1 MNSKHNKTLSFYLR
15 KKEFTMRQSLSKIHQ
30 NVHGDTS
37 RYKTKIKTAIL
48 LISSTLLISVSA
60 YASETKPTTA
70 KTTIN
75 PTSINTSAINLA
87 IMADNPTVLS
97 ETQRITK
104 SKSSTLAPTTA
115 TGTAVVSGKT
125 AKTDQAI
132 YSADAI
138 HHPVWAKNG
147 MVATQEALASDIG
160 LKILKDGGN
169 AVDAAVAVGFALAVT
184 LPRAGNIGG
193 GGFMMVYDAK
203 QGKTVALDYREKA
216 PSSASRDMYLDKDG
230 NAISDLSR
238 YHGLAVGVPG
248 TVAGLLKALEDHGTM
263 SRGQVMA
270 SAIALAENGI
280 EVTAGLSESLEALS
294 DRLQK
299 WPSTKK
305 IFFKPDGSAYQPGEL
320 LRQPELAKS
329 LKLIAAKGSD
339 GFYKGETA
347 RKLVKAVNEAGG
359 NMSLQDLANY
369 RAIARVPVKGDY
381 RGYEIVSMPPPSSGG
396 IHIVQ
401 ILNIL
406 EGYPLKD
413 YGQNSAQTIHLM
425 SEAMQLAYADRAE
438 YLGDTDFIDVPASGL
453 TSQAYADKLRSLINP
468 NKATPAATIK
478 ANNPLPYES
487 DQTTHF
493 SIVDKDG
500 NAVANTYTL
509 NFSYGTGLVAEG
521 TGILLNNEMDDFS
534 AKPGVPNGYGL
545 IGGDANAVEANKRPL
560 SSMSPTLVFKD
571 SKPYIVTGSPGG
583 SRIITTVTQVIS
595 NVIDHDMNIAE
606 ATHAPRIHDQWLPD
620 EIRIEKA
627 LNVDT
632 IKKLESMGHK
642 VSPQAAMGSTQSIM
656 ITPNGV
662 YGSSDPRIV
671 DAAVVGY

>member
-1 MNSKHNKTLSFYLR
+1 
-15 KKEFTMRQSLSKIHQ
+15 MRQSLSKIHQ

-60 YASETKPTTA
+60 YAAETKPTTA

-115 TGTAVVSGKT
+115 TGTAVVSGET

-132 YSADAI
+132 YSQDAI

-230 NAISDLSR
+230 NAVSDLSR

-248 TVAGLLKALEDHGTM
+248 TVAGLLKALDDHGTM

-270 SAIALAENGI
+270 PAIALAENGI

-438 YLGDTDFIDVPASGL
+438 YLGDSDFIYVPASGL

>member
-1 MNSKHNKTLSFYLR
+1 MSTLFSHSHSTQTLTH
-15 KKEFTMRQSLSKIHQ
+15 KKLKS
-30 NVHGDTS
+30 
-37 RYKTKIKTAIL
+37 AA
-48 LISSTLLISVSA
+48 LIITSTLLLTVSA
-60 YASETKPTTA
+60 HAAETKPTTA
-70 KTTIN
+70 KNTVN

-97 ETQRITK
+97 ETQRVTK
-104 SKSSTLAPTTA
+104 SKSSALAPTTA

-132 YSADAI
+132 YSEDAI

-216 PSSASRDMYLDKDG
+216 PSSAARDMYLDSDG
-230 NAISDLSR
+230 NAVSDLSR

-270 SAIALAENGI
+270 PAIALAENGI

-320 LRQPELAKS
+320 LLQPELAKS
-329 LKLIAAKGSD
+329 LKLIAAKGND

-369 RAIARVPVKGDY
+369 QAIARVPVKGDY

-438 YLGDTDFIDVPASGL
+438 YLGDADFIDVPASGL
-453 TSQAYADKLRSLINP
+453 TSQPYADKLRTLINP

-627 LNVDT
+627 LNIDT

-642 VSPQAAMGSTQSIM
+642 VNPQAAMGSTQSIM

>member
-1 MNSKHNKTLSFYLR
+1 
-15 KKEFTMRQSLSKIHQ
+15 
-30 NVHGDTS
+30 
-37 RYKTKIKTAIL
+37 
-48 LISSTLLISVSA
+48 
-60 YASETKPTTA
+60 
-70 KTTIN
+70 
-75 PTSINTSAINLA
+75 
-87 IMADNPTVLS
+87 
-97 ETQRITK
+97 
-104 SKSSTLAPTTA
+104 
-115 TGTAVVSGKT
+115 
-125 AKTDQAI
+125 
-132 YSADAI
+132 
-138 HHPVWAKNG
+138 
-147 MVATQEALASDIG
+147 
-160 LKILKDGGN
+160 
-169 AVDAAVAVGFALAVT
+169 
-184 LPRAGNIGG
+184 
-193 GGFMMVYDAK
+193 
-203 QGKTVALDYREKA
+203 KTVALDYREKA
-216 PSSASRDMYLDKDG
+216 PSSASRDMYLDHEG
-230 NAISDLSR
+230 NAVSDLSR

-248 TVAGLLKALEDHGTM
+248 TVAGLLKALEEHGTM
-263 SRGQVMA
+263 SREQVMA
-270 SAIALAENGI
+270 PAIALAEDGI
-280 EVTAGLSESLEALS
+280 EVTAGLSESLTALS

-305 IFFKPDGSAYQPGEL
+305 VFFKPDGSAYQPGERL
-320 LRQPELAKS
+320 KQPELARS
-329 LKLIAAKGSD
+329 LKRIAVQGTD

-347 RKLVKAVNEAGG
+347 QKLVKAVNEAGG
-359 NMSLQDLANY
+359 SMSLQDLANY
-369 RAIARVPVKGDY
+369 QAIAREPVKGYY

-425 SEAMQLAYADRAE
+425 AEAMQLAYADRAE
-438 YLGDTDFIDVPASGL
+438 YLGDADFIDVPASGL
-453 TSQAYADKLRSLINP
+453 TSQAYADKLRTLINP

-500 NAVANTYTL
+500 NAIANTYTL
-509 NFSYGTGLVAEG
+509 NFSYGTGLVADG

-545 IGGDANAVEANKRPL
+545 LGGDANAVEANKRPL

-583 SRIITTVTQVIS
+583 SRIITTVTQIIS

-620 EIRIEKA
+620 EIRVEKA
-627 LNVDT
+627 LNIDT
-632 IKKLESMGHK
+632 VKKLESMGHT
-642 VSPQAAMGSTQSIM
+642 VSPKSAMGSTQSIM
-656 ITPNGV
+656 LTPNGV

>member
-1 MNSKHNKTLSFYLR
+1 MS
-15 KKEFTMRQSLSKIHQ
+15 QSLSYRQTAQQ
-30 NVHGDTS
+30 NKPIINTLLTS
-37 RYKTKIKTAIL
+37 SIL
-48 LISSTLLISVSA
+48 FISSTLFLSVSA
-60 YASETKPTTA
+60 HAVEPTTSVNSA
-70 KTTIN
+70 TVNT
-75 PTSINTSAINLA
+75 TSINTSAINLA

-97 ETQRITK
+97 ETKRITRAKTNSLK
-104 SKSSTLAPTTA
+104 STA
-115 TGTAVVSGKT
+115 KT
-125 AKTDQAI
+125 AKSANSDQAI
-132 YSADAI
+132 YSEDAI

-160 LKILKDGGN
+160 LQILKDGGN
-169 AVDAAVAVGFALAVT
+169 AVDAGVAVGFALAVT

-193 GGFMMVYDAK
+193 GGFMMIYDAK
-203 QGKTVALDYREKA
+203 QDKTVALDYREKA
-216 PSSASRDMYLDKDG
+216 PSSASRDMYLDSDG
-230 NAISDLSR
+230 NAVSDLSR

-263 SRGQVMA
+263 SREQVMA
-270 SAIALAENGI
+270 PAIALAEDGI
-280 EVTAGLSESLEALS
+280 EVTAGLSESLTALS
-294 DRLQK
+294 ERLQK

-305 IFFKPDGSAYQPGEL
+305 VFFKADGSTYQPGERL
-320 LRQPELAKS
+320 KQPELDRS
-329 LKLIAAKGSD
+329 LKLIAAKGAD
-339 GFYKGETA
+339 GFYKGETTS
-347 RKLVKAVNEAGG
+347 KLVKAVNDAGG
-359 NMSLQDLANY
+359 RMSLQDLSNY
-369 RAIARVPVKGDY
+369 EAIAREPVKGDY

-425 SEAMQLAYADRAE
+425 AEAMQLAYADRAE
-438 YLGDTDFIDVPASGL
+438 YLGDSDFIDVPASGL
-453 TSQAYADKLRSLINP
+453 TSQAYADKLRGLIDP
-468 NKATPAATIK
+468 NKATPASTIK

-500 NAVANTYTL
+500 NAIANTYTL
-509 NFSYGTGLVAEG
+509 NFSYGMGLVAEG

-545 IGGDANAVEANKRPL
+545 LGGEANAVEANKRPL

-583 SRIITTVTQVIS
+583 SRIITTVTQILS

-632 IKKLESMGHK
+632 IKKLESMGHTI
-642 VSPQAAMGSTQSIM
+642 SPKAAMGSTQSIM

>member
-1 MNSKHNKTLSFYLR
+1 
-15 KKEFTMRQSLSKIHQ
+15 MRQSLSKIHQ
-30 NVHGDTS
+30 NVHDDTS

-60 YASETKPTTA
+60 HAAETKPTTA

-104 SKSSTLAPTTA
+104 SKSSTLAPKTA

-125 AKTDQAI
+125 AETDQAI

-160 LKILKDGGN
+160 LQILKDGGN

-230 NAISDLSR
+230 NAVSDLSR

-248 TVAGLLKALEDHGTM
+248 TVAGLLKALDDHGTM

-270 SAIALAENGI
+270 PAIALAENGI

-329 LKLIAAKGSD
+329 LKLIAAKGAD

-369 RAIARVPVKGDY
+369 KAIARVPVKGDY

-438 YLGDTDFIDVPASGL
+438 YLGDADFIDVPANGL

-509 NFSYGTGLVAEG
+509 NFSYGTGLIAEG

>member
-1 MNSKHNKTLSFYLR
+1 MSTLFSHSHSTQTLTH
-15 KKEFTMRQSLSKIHQ
+15 KKLKS
-30 NVHGDTS
+30 
-37 RYKTKIKTAIL
+37 AA
-48 LISSTLLISVSA
+48 LIITSTLLLTVSA
-60 YASETKPTTA
+60 HAAETKPTTA
-70 KTTIN
+70 KNTVN

-97 ETQRITK
+97 ETQRVTK
-104 SKSSTLAPTTA
+104 SKSSALAPTTA

-216 PSSASRDMYLDKDG
+216 PSSASRDMYLDSDG
-230 NAISDLSR
+230 NAVSDLSR

-270 SAIALAENGI
+270 PAIALAENGI

-299 WPSTKK
+299 WQSTKK

-329 LKLIAAKGSD
+329 LKLIAAKGAD

-369 RAIARVPVKGDY
+369 KAIARVPVKGDY

-438 YLGDTDFIDVPASGL
+438 YLGDADFIDVPANGL

-509 NFSYGTGLVAEG
+509 NFSYGTGLIAEG

-642 VSPQAAMGSTQSIM
+642 VSPQSAMGSTQSIM

>member
-1 MNSKHNKTLSFYLR
+1 MS
-15 KKEFTMRQSLSKIHQ
+15 QSLSYRQTAQQNKPKI
-30 NVHGDTS
+30 NTLLTS
-37 RYKTKIKTAIL
+37 SIL
-48 LISSTLLISVSA
+48 FISSTLFLSVSA
-60 YASETKPTTA
+60 HAADPTTSVN
-70 KTTIN
+70 T
-75 PTSINTSAINLA
+75 TSINTSAINLA
-87 IMADNPTVLS
+87 IMADHPTVLS
-97 ETQRITK
+97 ETKRITRAK
-104 SKSSTLAPTTA
+104 TSTLK
-115 TGTAVVSGKT
+115 ST
-125 AKTDQAI
+125 AKTANNANSDQAI
-132 YSADAI
+132 YSEDAI

-160 LKILKDGGN
+160 LQILKDGGN
-169 AVDAAVAVGFALAVT
+169 AVDAGVAVGFALAVT

-193 GGFMMVYDAK
+193 GGFMMIYDAK
-203 QGKTVALDYREKA
+203 QDKTVALDYREKA
-216 PSSASRDMYLDKDG
+216 PSSASRDMYLDSDG
-230 NAISDLSR
+230 NAVSDLSR

-263 SRGQVMA
+263 SREQVMA
-270 SAIALAENGI
+270 PAIALAEDGI
-280 EVTAGLSESLEALS
+280 EVTAGLSESLTALS
-294 DRLQK
+294 ERLQK

-305 IFFKPDGSAYQPGEL
+305 VFFKADGSAYQPGERL
-320 LRQPELAKS
+320 TQPELARS
-329 LKLIAAKGSD
+329 LKLIAAKGAD

-347 RKLVKAVNEAGG
+347 SKLVKAVNDAGG
-359 NMSLQDLANY
+359 RMSLQDLSNY
-369 RAIARVPVKGDY
+369 EAIAREPVKGDY

-413 YGQNSAQTIHLM
+413 YGQNSAQAIHLM
-425 SEAMQLAYADRAE
+425 AEAMQLAYADRAE
-438 YLGDTDFIDVPASGL
+438 YLGDSDFIDVPASGL
-453 TSQAYADKLRSLINP
+453 TSQAYADKLRGLIDP
-468 NKATPAATIK
+468 NKATPASTIK

-500 NAVANTYTL
+500 NAIANTYTL
-509 NFSYGTGLVAEG
+509 NFSYGMGLVAEG

-545 IGGDANAVEANKRPL
+545 LGGEANAVEANKRPL

-583 SRIITTVTQVIS
+583 SRIITTVTQILS

-632 IKKLESMGHK
+632 IKKLESMGHTI
-642 VSPQAAMGSTQSIM
+642 SPKAAMGSTQSIM

>member
-1 MNSKHNKTLSFYLR
+1 MPTSISKNNIRTADNNPQGR
-15 KKEFTMRQSLSKIHQ
+15 A
-30 NVHGDTS
+30 N
-37 RYKTKIKTAIL
+37 IKAAIL
-48 LISSTLLISVSA
+48 LISSTFLVSLSA
-60 YASETKPTTA
+60 HALEPTTNQS
-70 KTTIN
+70 TTIN
-75 PTSINTSAINLA
+75 QTSINTSAINLA
-87 IMADNPTVLS
+87 IMADNPTVIS
-97 ETQRITK
+97 ETQRVTRAK
-104 SKSSTLAPTTA
+104 TNALTSTINNAN
-115 TGTAVVSGKT
+115 
-125 AKTDQAI
+125 TDQAI
-132 YSADAI
+132 YSEDAI

-169 AVDAAVAVGFALAVT
+169 AVDAGVAVGFALAVT

-193 GGFMMVYDAK
+193 GGFMMIYDAK

-216 PSSASRDMYLDKDG
+216 PSSASRDMYLDEDG
-230 NAISDLSR
+230 NAVSDLSR

-270 SAIALAENGI
+270 PAIALAEDGI
-280 EVTAGLSESLEALS
+280 EVTAGLSESLTALS
-294 DRLQK
+294 DRMQK

-305 IFFKPDGSAYQPGEL
+305 VFFKHDGSAYQPGERL
-320 LRQPELAKS
+320 KQPELAKS
-329 LKLIAAKGSD
+329 LKLIAAKGAD

-347 RKLVKAVNEAGG
+347 SKLVKAVNEAGG
-359 NMSLQDLANY
+359 SMSLQDLANY
-369 RAIARVPVKGDY
+369 EAIAREPVKGDY

-425 SEAMQLAYADRAE
+425 AEAMQLAYADRSE
-438 YLGDTDFIDVPASGL
+438 YLGDSDFIDVPASGL
-453 TSQAYADKLRSLINP
+453 ASQAYADKLRTLINP
-468 NKATPAATIK
+468 DKATPASTIK

-493 SIVDKDG
+493 SVVDKEG
-500 NAVANTYTL
+500 NAIANTYTL

-545 IGGDANAVEANKRPL
+545 FGGEANAVEANKRPL

-583 SRIITTVTQVIS
+583 SRIITTVTQIIS

-620 EIRIEKA
+620 EIRVEKA
-627 LNVDT
+627 LNIDT
-632 IKKLESMGHK
+632 VKKLESMGHT
-642 VSPQAAMGSTQSIM
+642 VSPKSAMGSTQSIM
-656 ITPNGV
+656 ITPKGV

>member
-1 MNSKHNKTLSFYLR
+1 MSPLFSDRHTATQPSKSKPKTSF
-15 KKEFTMRQSLSKIHQ
+15 
-30 NVHGDTS
+30 
-37 RYKTKIKTAIL
+37 KTINL
-48 LISSTLLISVSA
+48 LISSALFLSVSA
-60 YASETKPTTA
+60 HALETTDSVNNRTMSTT
-70 KTTIN
+70 
-75 PTSINTSAINLA
+75 SLNTSAINLPIVTNA
-87 IMADNPTVLS
+87 PMVVTEN
-97 ETQRITK
+97 QRITRAK
-104 SKSSTLAPTTA
+104 TNRITPTTN
-115 TGTAVVSGKT
+115 K

-147 MVATQEALASDIG
+147 MVATQEKLASDIG
-160 LKILKDGGN
+160 LQILKDGGN
-169 AVDAAVAVGFALAVT
+169 AVDAGVAVGFALAVT

-193 GGFMMVYDAK
+193 GGFMMIYDAK

-216 PSSASRDMYLDKDG
+216 PRSASRDMYLDSEG
-230 NAISDLSR
+230 NAVSDLSR

-248 TVAGLLKALEDHGTM
+248 TVAGLLKALEEHGTM
-263 SRGQVMA
+263 SREQVMA
-270 SAIALAENGI
+270 PAIALAEDGI

-305 IFFKPDGSAYQPGEL
+305 IFFKADGSAYQPGERL
-320 LRQPELAKS
+320 KQPELARS
-329 LKLIAAKGSD
+329 LKLIATQGAD
-339 GFYKGETA
+339 GFYKGDTA
-347 RKLVKAVNEAGG
+347 RKLVKAVNDAGG
-359 NMSLQDLANY
+359 IMSLEDLANY
-369 RAIARVPVKGDY
+369 EAIDRVPVKGDY

-396 IHIVQ
+396 IHIIQ

-425 SEAMQLAYADRAE
+425 AEAMQLAYADRAE
-438 YLGDTDFIDVPASGL
+438 YLGDSDFIDVPSSGL
-453 TSQAYADKLRSLINP
+453 TSQAYADKLRGLIDP
-468 NKATPAATIK
+468 NKATPASTIK

-493 SIVDKDG
+493 SVVDKDG
-500 NAVANTYTL
+500 NAIANTYTL
-509 NFSYGTGLVAEG
+509 NFSYGTGLVADG

-545 IGGDANAVEANKRPL
+545 LGGEANAVEANKRPL

-571 SKPYIVTGSPGG
+571 NKPYIVTGSPGG
-583 SRIITTVTQVIS
+583 SRIITTVLQVIS

-632 IKKLESMGHK
+632 IKKLESMGHT
-642 VSPQAAMGSTQSIM
+642 VSPQATMGSTQSIM
-656 ITPNGV
+656 VTPDGV

>member
-1 MNSKHNKTLSFYLR
+1 M
-15 KKEFTMRQSLSKIHQ
+15 
-30 NVHGDTS
+30 V
-37 RYKTKIKTAIL
+37 
-48 LISSTLLISVSA
+48 LISSTILLSVSA
-60 YASETKPTTA
+60 HALEPVAPTDA
-70 KTTIN
+70 NVIN
-75 PTSINTSAINLA
+75 NTSINTSAINLA
-87 IMADNPTVLS
+87 IMTDNPTVVL
-97 ETQRITK
+97 ETQRITR
-104 SKSSTLAPTTA
+104 
-115 TGTAVVSGKT
+115 
-125 AKTDQAI
+125 AKTNALTSTTSNAKADQAI
-132 YSADAI
+132 YSEDAI

-160 LKILKDGGN
+160 LKILKEGGN
-169 AVDAAVAVGFALAVT
+169 AVDAGVAVGFALAVT

-193 GGFMMVYDAK
+193 GGFMMIYDAK

-216 PSSASRDMYLDKDG
+216 PSSASRDMYLDEEG
-230 NAISDLSR
+230 NAVSDLSR

-270 SAIALAENGI
+270 PAIALAEDGI

-299 WPSTKK
+299 WPSTQK
-305 IFFKPDGSAYQPGEL
+305 IFFKADGSAYQPGERL
-320 LRQPELAKS
+320 KQLELARS
-329 LKLIAAKGSD
+329 LKLIAAQGAD

-347 RKLVKAVNEAGG
+347 SKLVKAVNDAGG
-359 NMSLQDLANY
+359 SMSLQDLANY
-369 RAIARVPVKGDY
+369 EAIAREPVKGDY

-425 SEAMQLAYADRAE
+425 AEAMQLAYADRAE
-438 YLGDTDFIDVPASGL
+438 YLGDSDFIDVPASGL
-453 TSQAYADKLRSLINP
+453 TARAYADELRTLINP
-468 NKATPAATIK
+468 DKATPAATIK

-500 NAVANTYTL
+500 NAIANTYTL

-534 AKPGVPNGYGL
+534 AKPGTPNGYGL
-545 IGGDANAVEANKRPL
+545 LGGDANAVEANKRPL

-583 SRIITTVTQVIS
+583 SRIITTVTQIIS

-620 EIRIEKA
+620 EIRTEKA
-627 LNVDT
+627 LNIDT
-632 IKKLESMGHK
+632 VRKLESMGHT
-642 VSPQAAMGSTQSIM
+642 VSPKAAMGSTQSIM
-656 ITPNGV
+656 LTPNGV

>member
-1 MNSKHNKTLSFYLR
+1 MQHPISKDEINAS
-15 KKEFTMRQSLSKIHQ
+15 Q
-30 NVHGDTS
+30 NNFKN
-37 RYKTKIKTAIL
+37 RAKIKTAIL
-48 LISSTLLISVSA
+48 LISSTFLVSLSA
-60 YASETKPTTA
+60 HAAEPTTNQS
-70 KTTIN
+70 TTIN

-97 ETQRITK
+97 ETKRVTR
-104 SKSSTLAPTTA
+104 
-115 TGTAVVSGKT
+115 
-125 AKTDQAI
+125 AKTNTLTYTINNANADQAI
-132 YSADAI
+132 YSEDAI

-169 AVDAAVAVGFALAVT
+169 AVDAGVAVGFALAVT

-193 GGFMMVYDAK
+193 GGFMMIYDAK
-203 QGKTVALDYREKA
+203 QGTTVALDYREKA
-216 PSSASRDMYLDKDG
+216 PSSASRDMYLDEDG
-230 NAISDLSR
+230 NAVSDLSR
-238 YHGLAVGVPG
+238 YHGLAIGVPG

-270 SAIALAENGI
+270 PAIALAEDGI
-280 EVTAGLSESLEALS
+280 EVTAGLSESLTALS

-305 IFFKPDGSAYQPGEL
+305 IFFKPDGSAYQPGERL
-320 LRQPELAKS
+320 KQPELAKS
-329 LKLIAAKGSD
+329 LKLIAAKGAD

-347 RKLVKAVNEAGG
+347 SKLVKAVNEAGG
-359 NMSLQDLANY
+359 SMSLSDLANY
-369 RAIARVPVKGDY
+369 EAIAREPVKGDY

-425 SEAMQLAYADRAE
+425 AEAMQLAYADRAE
-438 YLGDTDFIDVPASGL
+438 YLGDSDFIDVPASGL
-453 TSQAYADKLRSLINP
+453 TSEAYADKLRTLINP
-468 NKATPAATIK
+468 DKATPASTIK

-500 NAVANTYTL
+500 NAIANTYTL

-545 IGGDANAVEANKRPL
+545 LGGEANAVEANKRPL

-571 SKPYIVTGSPGG
+571 NKPYIVTGSPGG
-583 SRIITTVTQVIS
+583 SRIITTVTQIIS

-620 EIRIEKA
+620 EIRVEKA
-627 LNVDT
+627 LNIDT
-632 IKKLESMGHK
+632 VKKLESMGHK
-642 VSPQAAMGSTQSIM
+642 VSPKAAMGSTQSIM
-656 ITPNGV
+656 LTPNGV

>member
-1 MNSKHNKTLSFYLR
+1 MSPLFSHNDHATRQNQPKPKTVF
-15 KKEFTMRQSLSKIHQ
+15 
-30 NVHGDTS
+30 
-37 RYKTKIKTAIL
+37 KTASL
-48 LISSTLLISVSA
+48 LISSALFLSVSA
-60 YASETKPTTA
+60 HALETSSSINNTA
-70 KTTIN
+70 TN
-75 PTSINTSAINLA
+75 SSSLNTSAINLPVTT
-87 IMADNPTVLS
+87 PTVLS
-97 ETQRITK
+97 ENQRITR
-104 SKSSTLAPTTA
+104 ATTNRLKPA
-115 TGTAVVSGKT
+115 TNKT
-125 AKTDQAI
+125 KTDEAI
-132 YSADAI
+132 YSENAI

-147 MVATQEALASDIG
+147 MVASQEALASDIG
-160 LKILKDGGN
+160 LQILKEGGN
-169 AVDAAVAVGFALAVT
+169 AVDAGVAVGFALAVT

-193 GGFMMVYDAK
+193 GGFMMIYDAK
-203 QGKTVALDYREKA
+203 QDKTIALDYREKA
-216 PSSASRDMYLDKDG
+216 PLNATRDMYLDKEG
-230 NAISDLSR
+230 NAVSDLSR

-248 TVAGLLKALEDHGTM
+248 TVAGLLKALEEHGTM
-263 SRGQVMA
+263 SREQVMA
-270 SAIALAENGI
+270 PAIALAENGI
-280 EVTAGLSESLEALS
+280 DVTPGLSQSLEALS

-299 WPSTKK
+299 WPATKK
-305 IFFKPDGSAYQPGEL
+305 IFFKPDGSAYQPGERL
-320 LRQPELAKS
+320 KQPELARS
-329 LKLIAAKGSD
+329 LKLIAAQGAD

-359 NMSLQDLANY
+359 IMSLQDLTNY
-369 RAIARVPVKGDY
+369 EAIAREPVKGNY

-396 IHIVQ
+396 IHIIQ

-425 SEAMQLAYADRAE
+425 AEAMQLAYADRAE
-438 YLGDTDFIDVPASGL
+438 YLGDSDFIDVPASGL
-453 TSQAYADKLRSLINP
+453 TSQAYADKLRTLIDP
-468 NKATPAATIK
+468 NKATPASTIK

-493 SIVDKDG
+493 SVVDKDG

-545 IGGDANAVEANKRPL
+545 LGGDANAVEANKRPL

-571 SKPYIVTGSPGG
+571 NKPYIVTGSPGG

-627 LNVDT
+627 LNIDT
-632 IKKLESMGHK
+632 VRKLESMGHK
-642 VSPQAAMGSTQSIM
+642 VSPQATMGSTQSIM
-656 ITPNGV
+656 VTPDGV

>member
-1 MNSKHNKTLSFYLR
+1 
-15 KKEFTMRQSLSKIHQ
+15 MRQSLSKIHQ

-60 YASETKPTTA
+60 YAAETKPTTA

-97 ETQRITK
+97 ETQRVTK
-104 SKSSTLAPTTA
+104 SKSSALAPKTA
-115 TGTAVVSGKT
+115 TDTAVVSGKT

-216 PSSASRDMYLDKDG
+216 PSSASRDMYLDSDG
-230 NAISDLSR
+230 NAVSDLSR

-270 SAIALAENGI
+270 PAIALAENGI

-329 LKLIAAKGSD
+329 LKLIAAKGND

-369 RAIARVPVKGDY
+369 QAIARVPVKGDY

-438 YLGDTDFIDVPASGL
+438 YLGDADFIDVPASGL
-453 TSQAYADKLRSLINP
+453 TSQPYADKLRTLINP

-627 LNVDT
+627 LNIDT
-632 IKKLESMGHK
+632 VKKLESMGHK

>member
-1 MNSKHNKTLSFYLR
+1 MPKLSSQSCNDVMRAQNPQNKTL
-15 KKEFTMRQSLSKIHQ
+15 
-30 NVHGDTS
+30 V
-37 RYKTKIKTAIL
+37 KTTLKSAML
-48 LISSTLLISVSA
+48 LISSTLLLSVSA
-60 YASETKPTTA
+60 HALEPVSPTDA
-70 KTTIN
+70 NSIN
-75 PTSINTSAINLA
+75 NTSINTSAINLA

-97 ETQRITK
+97 ETKRITR
-104 SKSSTLAPTTA
+104 
-115 TGTAVVSGKT
+115 
-125 AKTDQAI
+125 AKTNALTSTTSNAKVDEAI
-132 YSADAI
+132 YSEDAI

-169 AVDAAVAVGFALAVT
+169 AVDAGVAVGFALAVT

-193 GGFMMVYDAK
+193 GGFMMIYDAK

-216 PSSASRDMYLDKDG
+216 PSSASRDMYLDAEG
-230 NAISDLSR
+230 NAVSDLSR

-270 SAIALAENGI
+270 PAIALAEDGI
-280 EVTAGLSESLEALS
+280 EVTAGLSESLTALT

-299 WPSTKK
+299 WPGTKK
-305 IFFKPDGSAYQPGEL
+305 IFFKPDGSAYQPGERL
-320 LRQPELAKS
+320 KQPELARS
-329 LKLIAAKGSD
+329 LKLIAAQGAD

-347 RKLVKAVNEAGG
+347 TKLVKAVNDAGG
-359 NMSLQDLANY
+359 SMSLQDLANY
-369 RAIARVPVKGDY
+369 EAIAREPVKGDY

-425 SEAMQLAYADRAE
+425 AEAMQLAYADRAE
-438 YLGDTDFIDVPASGL
+438 YLGDSDFIDVPTSGL
-453 TSQAYADKLRSLINP
+453 TSQAYADKLRTLINP
-468 NKATPAATIK
+468 NQATPAATIK

-500 NAVANTYTL
+500 NAIANTYTL

-545 IGGDANAVEANKRPL
+545 LGGEANAVEANKRPL

-571 SKPYIVTGSPGG
+571 NKPFIVTGSPGG
-583 SRIITTVTQVIS
+583 SRIITTVTQIIS

-632 IKKLESMGHK
+632 IKKLESMGHT

-656 ITPNGV
+656 LTPKGV

>member
-1 MNSKHNKTLSFYLR
+1 
-15 KKEFTMRQSLSKIHQ
+15 MRQSLSNIHQ

-60 YASETKPTTA
+60 YAAETKPTTA

-132 YSADAI
+132 YSEDAI

-193 GGFMMVYDAK
+193 GGFMMIYDAK

-230 NAISDLSR
+230 NAVSDLSR

-248 TVAGLLKALEDHGTM
+248 TVAGLLKALDNHGTM

-270 SAIALAENGI
+270 PAIALAENGI

-299 WPSTKK
+299 WQSTKK

-438 YLGDTDFIDVPASGL
+438 YLGDSDFIDVPASGL

-642 VSPQAAMGSTQSIM
+642 VSPQSAMGSTQSIM

>member
-1 MNSKHNKTLSFYLR
+1 MPSSILNPKSNNTNRYNSANKAS
-15 KKEFTMRQSLSKIHQ
+15 
-30 NVHGDTS
+30 
-37 RYKTKIKTAIL
+37 IKAAIL
-48 LISSTLLISVSA
+48 LISSTFLVSLSA
-60 YASETKPTTA
+60 HAAE
-70 KTTIN
+70 TTIN
-75 PTSINTSAINLA
+75 TTDINTSAVNLA
-87 IMADNPTVLS
+87 IMTEAPTVIS
-97 ETQRITK
+97 ETQRIT
-104 SKSSTLAPTTA
+104 LAAPNSLITTPSAATATTTA
-115 TGTAVVSGKT
+115 KS
-125 AKTDQAI
+125 DQAI
-132 YSADAI
+132 YSNDAI
-138 HHPVWAKNG
+138 QHPVWAKNG
-147 MVATQEALASDIG
+147 MVASQEAIASDIG
-160 LKILKDGGN
+160 LQILKQGGN
-169 AVDAAVAVGFALAVT
+169 AVDAGVAVGFALAVT

-216 PSSASRDMYLDKDG
+216 PSSASRDMYLDEEG
-230 NAISDLSR
+230 NAVSDLSR

-248 TVAGLLKALEDHGTM
+248 TVAGLLKALDEHGTM

-270 SAIALAENGI
+270 PAISLAENGI
-280 EVTAGLSESLEALS
+280 EVTAGLTESLEALS
-294 DRLQK
+294 ERMQK

-305 IFFKPDGSAYQPGEL
+305 IFFKADGSAYQPGEQ
-320 LRQPELAKS
+320 LRQPELAQS
-329 LKLIAAKGSD
+329 LKLIAAQGAD

-347 RKLVKAVNEAGG
+347 RKLVKAVKEAGG
-359 NMSLQDLANY
+359 DMSLQDLANY
-369 RAIARVPVKGDY
+369 EAIAREPVKGNY

-425 SEAMQLAYADRAE
+425 AEAMQLAYADRAE
-438 YLGDTDFIDVPASGL
+438 YLGDSDFVDVPVTGL
-453 TSQAYADKLRSLINP
+453 TARPYASKLRSLINP

-545 IGGDANAVEANKRPL
+545 LGGEANAVEADKRPL

-571 SKPYIVTGSPGG
+571 DKPYIVTGSPGG
-583 SRIITTVTQVIS
+583 SRIITTVTQIIS

-606 ATHAPRIHDQWLPD
+606 ATNAPRIHDQWLPD

-632 IKKLESMGHK
+632 IEKLESMGHT

-656 ITPNGV
+656 LTPNGV

>member
-1 MNSKHNKTLSFYLR
+1 
-15 KKEFTMRQSLSKIHQ
+15 MRQSLSKIHQ

-60 YASETKPTTA
+60 HAAETKPTTA

-104 SKSSTLAPTTA
+104 SKSSTLAPKTA

-125 AKTDQAI
+125 AETDQAI
-132 YSADAI
+132 YSEDAI

-160 LKILKDGGN
+160 LQILKDGGN

-230 NAISDLSR
+230 NAVSGLSR

-263 SRGQVMA
+263 SREQVMA
-270 SAIALAENGI
+270 PAIALAENGI
-280 EVTAGLSESLEALS
+280 TVTAGLSESLEALS

-305 IFFKPDGSAYQPGEL
+305 IFFKADGSAYQPGEL

-329 LKLIAAKGSD
+329 LKLIAAKGYD

-347 RKLVKAVNEAGG
+347 RKLVKAINEAGG

-369 RAIARVPVKGDY
+369 KAIARVPVKGDY

-438 YLGDTDFIDVPASGL
+438 YLGDADFIDVPASGL
-453 TSQAYADKLRSLINP
+453 TSQAYADKLRSLIDP
-468 NKATPAATIK
+468 NKATPAATVK

-545 IGGDANAVEANKRPL
+545 IGGDANAVEPNKRPL

-632 IKKLESMGHK
+632 IRKLESMGHK

>member
-1 MNSKHNKTLSFYLR
+1 MSQPLSYNQQKKPKTHNQLKSSAAL
-15 KKEFTMRQSLSKIHQ
+15 M
-30 NVHGDTS
+30 TS
-37 RYKTKIKTAIL
+37 AL
-48 LISSTLLISVSA
+48 LLSVSA
-60 YASETKPTTA
+60 HALEPTTA
-70 KTTIN
+70 PTSSTVN
-75 PTSINTSAINLA
+75 NTSINTNAINLA
-87 IMADNPTVLS
+87 IMTDNPTVVS
-97 ETQRITK
+97 ETKRITRAK
-104 SKSSTLAPTTA
+104 TSTLKTTSNNA
-115 TGTAVVSGKT
+115 NN
-125 AKTDQAI
+125 DQAI
-132 YSADAI
+132 YSEDAI

-160 LKILKDGGN
+160 LQILKDGGN
-169 AVDAAVAVGFALAVT
+169 AVDAGVAVGFALAVT

-193 GGFMMVYDAK
+193 GGFMMIYDAK
-203 QGKTVALDYREKA
+203 QDKTVALDYREKA
-216 PSSASRDMYLDKDG
+216 PSSAFRDMYLDDEG
-230 NAISDLSR
+230 NAVSDLSR

-248 TVAGLLKALEDHGTM
+248 TVAGLLKALEEHGTM
-263 SRGQVMA
+263 SREQVMA
-270 SAIALAENGI
+270 PAIALAEDGI
-280 EVTAGLSESLEALS
+280 EVTAGLSESLTALS

-305 IFFKPDGSAYQPGEL
+305 VFFKPDGSAYQPGERL
-320 LRQPELAKS
+320 KQPELARS
-329 LKLIAAKGSD
+329 LKRIAVQGAD

-347 RKLVKAVNEAGG
+347 RDIVKAVKAAGG
-359 NMSLQDLANY
+359 SMSLQDLADY
-369 RAIARVPVKGDY
+369 EAIARVPVKGDY

-396 IHIVQ
+396 IHIIE

-425 SEAMQLAYADRAE
+425 AEAMQLAYADRAE
-438 YLGDTDFIDVPASGL
+438 YLGDSDFIDVPASGL
-453 TSQAYADKLRSLINP
+453 TSQAYANKLRTLIDP
-468 NKATPAATIK
+468 NKATPASTIK

-500 NAVANTYTL
+500 NAIANTYTL
-509 NFSYGTGLVAEG
+509 NFSYGTGLVADG

-571 SKPYIVTGSPGG
+571 NKPYIVTGSPGG
-583 SRIITTVTQVIS
+583 SRIITTVTQIIS

-620 EIRIEKA
+620 EIRVEKA
-627 LNVDT
+627 LNIDT
-632 IKKLESMGHK
+632 VKKLESMGHTI
-642 VSPQAAMGSTQSIM
+642 SPKSAMGSTQSIM
-656 ITPNGV
+656 LTPNGV

>member
-1 MNSKHNKTLSFYLR
+1 
-15 KKEFTMRQSLSKIHQ
+15 
-30 NVHGDTS
+30 
-37 RYKTKIKTAIL
+37 
-48 LISSTLLISVSA
+48 
-60 YASETKPTTA
+60 
-70 KTTIN
+70 
-75 PTSINTSAINLA
+75 
-87 IMADNPTVLS
+87 MADSPTVLS
-97 ETQRITK
+97 ETKRITR
-104 SKSSTLAPTTA
+104 
-115 TGTAVVSGKT
+115 
-125 AKTDQAI
+125 AKTNTLNITSNNANNTNSDQAI
-132 YSADAI
+132 YSEDAI

-160 LKILKDGGN
+160 LQILKDGGN
-169 AVDAAVAVGFALAVT
+169 AVDAGVAVGFALAVT

-193 GGFMMVYDAK
+193 GGFMMIYDAK
-203 QGKTVALDYREKA
+203 QGKTVRLIYREKA
-216 PSSASRDMYLDKDG
+216 PSSASRDMYLDKEG
-230 NAISDLSR
+230 NAVSDLSR
-238 YHGLAVGVPG
+238 YHAWAVGVPG
-248 TVAGLLKALEDHGTM
+248 TVAGLLKALEEHGTM
-263 SRGQVMA
+263 SREQVMA
-270 SAIALAENGI
+270 PAIALAEDGI
-280 EVTAGLSESLEALS
+280 EVTAGLSESLTALS

-305 IFFKPDGSAYQPGEL
+305 KYFFKPDGSAYQPGERL
-320 LRQPELAKS
+320 KQPELARS
-329 LKLIAAKGSD
+329 LKRISVQGLD

-347 RKLVKAVNEAGG
+347 QKLVKAVNEAGG
-359 NMSLQDLANY
+359 SMSLQDLANY
-369 RAIARVPVKGDY
+369 QAIAREPVKGDY

-425 SEAMQLAYADRAE
+425 AEAMQLAYADRAE
-438 YLGDTDFIDVPASGL
+438 YLGDADFIDVPASGL
-453 TSQAYADKLRSLINP
+453 TSQAYADKLRTLIDP

-500 NAVANTYTL
+500 NAIANTYTL
-509 NFSYGTGLVAEG
+509 NFSYGTGLIADG

-545 IGGDANAVEANKRPL
+545 LGGDANAVEANKRPL

-583 SRIITTVTQVIS
+583 SRIITTVTQIIS
-595 NVIDHDMNIAE
+595 NVIDYDMNIAE

-620 EIRIEKA
+620 EIRVEKA
-627 LNVDT
+627 LNIDT
-632 IKKLESMGHK
+632 VKKLESMGHT
-642 VSPQAAMGSTQSIM
+642 VSPKSAMGSTQSIM
-656 ITPNGV
+656 LTPNGV

>member
-1 MNSKHNKTLSFYLR
+1 
-15 KKEFTMRQSLSKIHQ
+15 MRQSLSKIHQ

-60 YASETKPTTA
+60 HAAETKPTTA

-132 YSADAI
+132 YSEDAI

-193 GGFMMVYDAK
+193 GGFMMIYDAK

-230 NAISDLSR
+230 NAVSDLSR

-248 TVAGLLKALEDHGTM
+248 TVAGLLKALDNHGTM

-270 SAIALAENGI
+270 PAIALAENGI

-299 WPSTKK
+299 
-305 IFFKPDGSAYQPGEL
+305 
-320 LRQPELAKS
+320 
-329 LKLIAAKGSD
+329 
-339 GFYKGETA
+339 
-347 RKLVKAVNEAGG
+347 
-359 NMSLQDLANY
+359 
-369 RAIARVPVKGDY
+369 
-381 RGYEIVSMPPPSSGG
+381 
-396 IHIVQ
+396 
-401 ILNIL
+401 
-406 EGYPLKD
+406 
-413 YGQNSAQTIHLM
+413 
-425 SEAMQLAYADRAE
+425 
-438 YLGDTDFIDVPASGL
+438 
-453 TSQAYADKLRSLINP
+453 
-468 NKATPAATIK
+468 
-478 ANNPLPYES
+478 
-487 DQTTHF
+487 
-493 SIVDKDG
+493 
-500 NAVANTYTL
+500 
-509 NFSYGTGLVAEG
+509 
-521 TGILLNNEMDDFS
+521 
-534 AKPGVPNGYGL
+534 
-545 IGGDANAVEANKRPL
+545 
-560 SSMSPTLVFKD
+560 
-571 SKPYIVTGSPGG
+571 
-583 SRIITTVTQVIS
+583 
-595 NVIDHDMNIAE
+595 
-606 ATHAPRIHDQWLPD
+606 
-620 EIRIEKA
+620 
-627 LNVDT
+627 
-632 IKKLESMGHK
+632 
-642 VSPQAAMGSTQSIM
+642 
-656 ITPNGV
+656 
-662 YGSSDPRIV
+662 
-671 DAAVVGY
+671 

>member
-1 MNSKHNKTLSFYLR
+1 MSPLFSDRHTATQPSKSKPKTSF
-15 KKEFTMRQSLSKIHQ
+15 
-30 NVHGDTS
+30 
-37 RYKTKIKTAIL
+37 KTINL
-48 LISSTLLISVSA
+48 LISSALFLSVSA
-60 YASETKPTTA
+60 HALETTDSVNNGAVSTT
-70 KTTIN
+70 
-75 PTSINTSAINLA
+75 SLNTSAINLPIVTNA
-87 IMADNPTVLS
+87 PMVLT
-97 ETQRITK
+97 ENQRITRAK
-104 SKSSTLAPTTA
+104 TNRITPTTN
-115 TGTAVVSGKT
+115 K

-147 MVATQEALASDIG
+147 MVATQEKLASDIG
-160 LKILKDGGN
+160 LQILKDGGN
-169 AVDAAVAVGFALAVT
+169 AVDAGVAVGFALAVT

-193 GGFMMVYDAK
+193 GGFMMIYDAK

-216 PSSASRDMYLDKDG
+216 PRSASRDMYLDSEG
-230 NAISDLSR
+230 NAVSDLSR

-248 TVAGLLKALEDHGTM
+248 TVAGLLKALEEHGTM
-263 SRGQVMA
+263 SREQVMA
-270 SAIALAENGI
+270 PAIALAEDGI

-305 IFFKPDGSAYQPGEL
+305 IFFKADGSTYQPGERL
-320 LRQPELAKS
+320 KQPELARS
-329 LKLIAAKGSD
+329 LKLIATQGAD
-339 GFYKGETA
+339 GFYKGDTA
-347 RKLVKAVNEAGG
+347 RKLVKAVNDAGG
-359 NMSLQDLANY
+359 IMSLEDFANY
-369 RAIARVPVKGDY
+369 EAIDRVPVKGDY

-396 IHIVQ
+396 IHIIQ

-425 SEAMQLAYADRAE
+425 AEAMQLAYADRAE
-438 YLGDTDFIDVPASGL
+438 YLGDSDFIDVPSSGL
-453 TSQAYADKLRSLINP
+453 TSQAYADKLRGLIDP
-468 NKATPAATIK
+468 NKATPASTIK

-493 SIVDKDG
+493 SVVDKDG
-500 NAVANTYTL
+500 NAIANTYTL
-509 NFSYGTGLVAEG
+509 NFSYGTGLVADG

-545 IGGDANAVEANKRPL
+545 LGGEANAVEANKRPL

-571 SKPYIVTGSPGG
+571 NKPYIVTGSPGG
-583 SRIITTVTQVIS
+583 SRIITTVLQVIS

-632 IKKLESMGHK
+632 IKKLESMGHT
-642 VSPQAAMGSTQSIM
+642 VSPQATMGSTQSIM
-656 ITPNGV
+656 VTPDGV